1 MKPVPIPKPIPI
13 PKKNNTPIVIG
24 DEWIGDDDSI
34 PICDYCS
41 VTMVKLVDRGG
52 QNPSWFCNRCQIS
65 REPKETRKKSK
76 LGIQKREIEPAVTSI
91 QNNMADEVE
100 IRHTPPIRGG
110 FKELQ
115 DRGLKITSYKTNEKE

>member
-1 MKPVPIPKPIPI
+1 MKPVPKPK
-13 PKKNNTPIVIG
+13 PKKNNTSIVIG

-41 VTMVKLVDRGG
+41 VTMVKLVDRSG

-91 QNNMADEVE
+91 QTNMADEVA
-100 IRHTPPIRGG
+100 IRHTVPKRGG
-110 FKELQ
+110 FAELEKN
-115 DRGLKITSYKTNEKE
+115 GLKIKNYHTTEKQ